1 MPCVGERGIPFGR
14 RPCESRDLYA
24 VSPVVKHAVQRLS
37 RNNQHLC
44 YGSLLSQGRR
54 GNKHAFTTPR
64 RDASEVCIHLSPRG
78 GRRESRVRA
87 APAVS
92 CARCTKKCAHEH
104 TGSAEAIRPSLRNGF
119 TAYFVLFPAIGLVC
133 HRRLAKPGQV
143 RARLGRPASAR
154 LDAGVEASEPHDFTV
169 HGRLAPKPSTGVVP
183 IRRSPGEGV
192 FGIVRQRAPS
202 SLTGEPAL
210 RHFARPTLPRPPHP
224 APTFVTMANAP
235 LKDRTRE
242 L

>member
-1 MPCVGERGIPFGR
+1 MPCAGERGIPFGR
-14 RPCESRDLYA
+14 RPCESRDPYA
-24 VSPVVKHAVQRLS
+24 VSPVVKDAVQRLS

-44 YGSLLSQGRR
+44 YGSLLSQGR

-64 RDASEVCIHLSPRG
+64 RDASEVCIYLSPRE
-78 GRRESRVRA
+78 GRRESRARA

-92 CARCTKKCAHEH
+92 CARCTKECAHEH

-143 RARLGRPASAR
+143 RARLGRPAFAR

-169 HGRLAPKPSTGVVP
+169 RGRLRQSLRRAWYPSA
-183 IRRSPGEGV
+183 E
-192 FGIVRQRAPS
+192 VRAKA
-202 SLTGEPAL
+202 SLASFVSAL
-210 RHFARPTLPRPPHP
+210 RHRSRENPPCDISRARRCRVHRIPPQ
-224 APTFVTMANAP
+224 
-235 LKDRTRE
+235 RS
-242 L
+242 